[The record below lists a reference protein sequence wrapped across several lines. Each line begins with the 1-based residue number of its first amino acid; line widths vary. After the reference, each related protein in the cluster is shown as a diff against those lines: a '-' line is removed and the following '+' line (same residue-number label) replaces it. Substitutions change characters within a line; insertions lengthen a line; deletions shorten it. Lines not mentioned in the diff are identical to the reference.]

1 VCDRIGDDPVVRP
14 GWSGAIAP
22 PYQDVLSYLG
32 VVEGV
37 STAFLDRSV
46 RARRAASRRRT
57 AGDVTDE
64 SCLLSDP

>member
-1 VCDRIGDDPVVRP
+1 VRP
-14 GWSGAIAP
+14 SSAAHPTHGKVTSA
-22 PYQDVLSYLG
+22 PYQDVLPYLG
-32 VVEGV
+32 VIEGV